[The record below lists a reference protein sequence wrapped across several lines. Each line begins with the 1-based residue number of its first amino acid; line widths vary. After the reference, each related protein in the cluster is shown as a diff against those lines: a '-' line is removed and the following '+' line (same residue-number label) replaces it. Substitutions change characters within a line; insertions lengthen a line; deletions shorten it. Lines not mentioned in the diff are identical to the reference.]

1 MQKYFIDS
9 ISLENNTITGDDVFH
24 IKNVMRQ
31 KVGDKF
37 IVSDSKDEFL
47 ASIVRID
54 KDIIYFEKL
63 EAIDNLSQLP
73 FYVDIFQGY
82 PKGDK
87 LDDICKHS
95 TELGV
100 NKVFAVNMKRSI
112 VKIDPKKIET
122 KCIRF
127 DKIMKEAS
135 EQSHRKT
142 LSHFG
147 GIIDLKKIDF
157 SMYDYKILA
166 FEESAKDGE
175 KSNFKNII
183 RNAKVGSH
191 IAILIGPEGGI
202 DNSEVE
208 YLNNLGFVNCALG
221 PRILRTETAS
231 MYALSAISYESELK

>member
-112 VKIDPKKIET
+112 VKIDPKKIDS

-142 LSHFG
+142 LAHFG

-157 SMYDYKILA
+157 SCYDYKILA
-166 FEESAKDGE
+166 FEESAKIGE

-183 RNAKVGSH
+183 QNAARGSS
-191 IAILIGPEGGI
+191 IAVLIGPEGGI

-208 YLNNLGFVNCALG
+208 YLNSLGFINCAFG

>member
-127 DKIMKEAS
+127 EKIMKEAS

-166 FEESAKDGE
+166 FEESAKEGE
-175 KSNFKNII
+175 KSNFKDII
-183 RNAKVGSH
+183 KNAEKGSR

-202 DNSEVE
+202 DNNEVE
-208 YLNNLGFVNCALG
+208 YLNNLGFINCALG

>member
-9 ISLENNTITGDDVFH
+9 VSLENNVITGDDVFH

-31 KVGDKF
+31 RVGDKF
-37 IVSDSKDEFL
+37 IVSDSKSEFL

-54 KDIIYFEKL
+54 KDIIYFEKI
-63 EAIDNLSQLP
+63 EAIDNSSQLP
-73 FYVDIFQGY
+73 FFVDIYQGY

-112 VKIDPKKIET
+112 VKIDPKKVET
-122 KCIRF
+122 KCVRF

-135 EQSHRKT
+135 EQSHRPT
-142 LSHFG
+142 LAHFG

-157 SMYDYKILA
+157 STYDYKILA
-166 FEESAKDGE
+166 FEESAKEGE

-183 RNAKVGSH
+183 QNAKNGSR

-202 DNSEVE
+202 DLSEVE
-208 YLNNLGFVNCALG
+208 YLNNLGFINCALG

>member
-1 MQKYFIDS
+1 MQKYFIDEAS
-9 ISLENNTITGDDVFH
+9 MELCQIVGDDVFH

-37 IVSDSKDEFL
+37 IVSDSKNEFL
-47 ASIVRID
+47 ASIESID
-54 KDIIYFEKL
+54 KDIITFKKI
-63 EAIDNLSQLP
+63 EAIDNKSQLP
-73 FYVDIFQGY
+73 FFVDIYQGY

-87 LDDICKHS
+87 LDDLCKHS

-112 VKIDPKKIET
+112 VKIDSKKIDV
-122 KCIRF
+122 KNARY

-142 LSHFG
+142 LAHFG
-147 GIIDLKKIDF
+147 GIVDLKKIDF
-157 SMYDYKILA
+157 SIYDYKILA
-166 FEESAKDGE
+166 FEESAKVGE
-175 KSNFKNII
+175 KSNFKRII
-183 RNAKVGSH
+183 QNAKEGSH

-202 DNSEVE
+202 DLDEVA
-208 YLNNLGFVNCALG
+208 YLNKLGFVNCALG

-231 MYALSAISYESELK
+231 LYALSAISYESELK